1 MRSMRDVVSMK
12 GNGRR
17 QGEEASTPREQ
28 LAECVCGRMEGTCPA
43 IDTRIDKVEGAVLSK
58 THLQKKE
65 KILIA
70 LSFSGSGH
78 GQGHPGPL
86 RKC

>member
-28 LAECVCGRMEGTCPA
+28 LADVCVSVCGDGGN
-43 IDTRIDKVEGAVLSK
+43 V
-58 THLQKKE
+58 
-65 KILIA
+65 
-70 LSFSGSGH
+70 SGD
-78 GQGHPGPL
+78 
-86 RKC
+86 RYTDR